1 MSAGTCCCLLR
12 PQGPGRFGRSDCR
25 NSHARGGGDEEHKNT
40 ENRASGPLSH
50 IDAAANPWPRMAANR
65 RKTSRGT
72 VLGRFPCMLAL
83 PLMPARHF
91 SETRALVEH
100 QHFRVA
106 VHGPERACTSPRTRD
121 AREDEGEAPQKESTS
136 SERPRSH
143 REQRE
148 RYLWGTFGP
157 PGLMDSAASS
167 ALQQWRDVPSEWGQ
181 SKAAYAKRF
190 VSEYA
195 ESAIGDST
203 KYLIARLFDEDPSFR
218 PCACTGLVPRLRH
231 ASVAPF
237 RARKSD
243 GRTGFSFARI
253 AGVTASN
260 VAASTWYPAPRGVSG
275 VARHIAIDFAGKVG
289 VDLLREFLIHRRAA
303 TPAAVTGCPRT
314 LKALPSAG

>member
-1 MSAGTCCCLLR
+1 MAKDGREPTQDQPWHRSWKISVHVGSAV
-12 PQGPGRFGRSDCR
+12 D
-25 NSHARGGGDEEHKNT
+25 
-40 ENRASGPLSH
+40 SG
-50 IDAAANPWPRMAANR
+50 
-65 RKTSRGT
+65 
-72 VLGRFPCMLAL
+72 
-83 PLMPARHF
+83 RHF

-100 QHFRVA
+100 QHFRIA
-106 VHGPERACTSPRTRD
+106 VHGPERACTSPRTRRTHEKTRGRLLKRR
-121 AREDEGEAPQKESTS
+121 ARLPSRHDRTGNSESAICGEPSGRRGSWTARHPAPCNSGAMCRVSGDRARRLT
-136 SERPRSH
+136 P
-143 REQRE
+143 
-148 RYLWGTFGP
+148 
-157 PGLMDSAASS
+157 
-167 ALQQWRDVPSEWGQ
+167 
-181 SKAAYAKRF
+181 KRF

-243 GRTGFSFARI
+243 GRTVFSFARI

-289 VDLLREFLIHRRAA
+289 VDLLREFLIHRRR
-303 TPAAVTGCPRT
+303 GC
-314 LKALPSAG
+314 